1 MVSFLILLFCYQG
14 RHILNNGVFFFILK
28 CFFIY
33 MNSGKEAFVIETYG
47 EESQI
52 WNMYRICP
60 VFLMKFKKTTTTKQQ
75 IFIMINLFSFFKRLE
90 CFWKEFKKEEQ
101 L

>member
-14 RHILNNGVFFFILK
+14 RHILNNGVFLILK

-47 EESQI
+47 EKSQI
-52 WNMYRICP
+52 WNLYRICP
-60 VFLMKFKKTTTTKQQ
+60 VFLMKFKKQQ
-75 IFIMINLFSFFKRLE
+75 QPSSKYLSWLTCFRFFKRLE

>member
-14 RHILNNGVFFFILK
+14 RHILNNGFFFFYPK
-28 CFFIY
+28 MFFIY

-52 WNMYRICP
+52 
-60 VFLMKFKKTTTTKQQ
+60 
-75 IFIMINLFSFFKRLE
+75 
-90 CFWKEFKKEEQ
+90 
-101 L
+101 

>member
-14 RHILNNGVFFFILK
+14 RHILNNGFFFYPK
-28 CFFIY
+28 MFFIY

-52 WNMYRICP
+52 
-60 VFLMKFKKTTTTKQQ
+60 
-75 IFIMINLFSFFKRLE
+75 
-90 CFWKEFKKEEQ
+90 
-101 L
+101 

>member
-14 RHILNNGVFFFILK
+14 RHILNNGVFLILK

-52 WNMYRICP
+52 WNLYRICP
-60 VFLMKFKKTTTTKQQ
+60 VFLMKFKKQQ
-75 IFIMINLFSFFKRLE
+75 QPSSKYLSWLTCFRLE

>member
-14 RHILNNGVFFFILK
+14 RHKLNNGLFFFILK

-52 WNMYRICP
+52 WNLYRICP
-60 VFLMKFKKTTTTKQQ
+60 VFLMKFKKQQ
-75 IFIMINLFSFFKRLE
+75 QPSSKYLSWLT
-90 CFWKEFKKEEQ
+90 CFRF
-101 L
+101 LGD